1 MPNTVLY
8 MFFYQSGP
16 TMTNERPASWRMPS
30 PKQMDKLAREAAR
43 RRDVGQPGPAPN
55 YSLPGEP
62 WDAVLANPR
71 APLADQIVITEKA
84 SQAKD
89 VRAAIGSRYGDVLPA
104 EGHLFDLLEP
114 EDVVPAWKRWSPIL
128 LRPEGLYGTR
138 PAEGGNKAAKLKAIR
153 EALRTAKRVWLATDC
168 DREGQLIGQEI
179 LEHYEYGGEVMRV
192 LFTAQD
198 SQTIRDAFDRA
209 KPNTEYSRLY
219 AAAVARRQADQ
230 IYNLSLTR
238 TATVILGQGARRV
251 IGVGRVKTPTLAI
264 VCKRELEIRNFVP
277 LAYFEIVATAKV
289 AGGQFQMRHAPQDR
303 IVKPE
308 IAQDVVEAAEGFDGA
323 LAVRVEDKR
332 QVPPKLHDL
341 PSLQKLCG
349 SRFGWS
355 ASKTLEVA
363 QELYDGQGKKI
374 ITYPRAEVRYLPQS
388 LITDVPR
395 IIAGLRV
402 GQSFST
408 MPVPEPPVIR
418 RGVSGTFY
426 DKGLEG
432 ASHHAVIPN
441 VNTIDKLPE
450 VWPRLSFDEKKLFD
464 VIARAYLAAQMPDFR
479 YRQTTATLDVHGFEF
494 RAAGRQPID
503 LGWRAAF
510 PEWQPAD
517 EKGDEAQLLPS
528 LHNGETAQL
537 QDPKIESKETRP
549 PPRYNEGTLIEAMQ
563 NAWRFVDDEVLRD
576 RLKEAKGIG
585 TPATRAEIIGGL
597 KKQGFLI
604 AQGKNI
610 VPTETG
616 VSLFDVLKQADPALV
631 DPGVT
636 AQLERLLDDV
646 VLGKQEMVGAIDAV
660 CDVAER
666 IISKLKE
673 GAAAGV
679 PSLLGS
685 AVGDG
690 TRTYPPTPAMKRF
703 ADSLVRQK
711 GIKPPPGYKTSISI
725 CRKFLSE
732 HAPKKSGGET
742 AGKLDPK
749 SVSPAQLLYAKK
761 LAQGDGLIIPD
772 DARVNSAAMSA
783 WIDTNRGKKRR
794 KVNRKT
800 SNRPVGSAA
809 PQAAPKRSRKRKV
822 NADAAS
828 TAPMSANSS
837 RTPLRIPYG
846 NKEVALKLGARY
858 GSGGWYAPP
867 GVDLSAFG
875 ERGWLL

>member
-1 MPNTVLY
+1 M
-8 MFFYQSGP
+8 
-16 TMTNERPASWRMPS
+16 
-30 PKQMDKLAREAAR
+30 
-43 RRDVGQPGPAPN
+43 
-55 YSLPGEP
+55 
-62 WDAVLANPR
+62 
-71 APLADQIVITEKA
+71 ADQIVITEKT

-179 LEHYEYGGEVMRV
+179 LEHYEYRGQVMRV

-198 SQTIRDAFDRA
+198 SQTIRDAFGRA
-209 KPNTEYSRLY
+209 KPNIEYARLY

-303 IVKPE
+303 IVKRE
-308 IAQDVVEAAEGFDGA
+308 IAQDVVKAAEGFEGA

-355 ASKTLEVA
+355 ASKTLELA

-374 ITYPRAEVRYLPQS
+374 VTYPRAEVRYLPQS
-388 LITDVPR
+388 LISDVPR
-395 IIAGLRV
+395 IIAGLRA

-408 MPVPEPPVIR
+408 IPVPEPPVIR
-418 RGVSGTFY
+418 RGASGTFY

-432 ASHHAVIPN
+432 ASHHAIIPN
-441 VNTIDKLPE
+441 VNAIDKLSE
-450 VWPRLSFDEKKLFD
+450 VWPRLSSDEKKLFD
-464 VIARAYLAAQMPDFR
+464 VIARAYIAALMPDFR
-479 YRQTTATLDVHGFEF
+479 YRQTTATLDVRGFEF

-517 EKGDEAQLLPS
+517 EKGDEAQLLPP
-528 LHNGETAQL
+528 LRNGETAQL
-537 QDPKIESKETRP
+537 QDPQIENKETRP

-576 RLKEAKGIG
+576 RLKEARGIG

-616 VSLFDVLKQADPALV
+616 LSLFGVLKQADPALV

-636 AQLERLLDDV
+636 AQLECLLDDV
-646 VLGKQEMVGAIDAV
+646 VVGKQEMVGAIDAV

-666 IISKLKE
+666 IINKLKE
-673 GAAAGV
+673 GATAGV

-685 AVGDG
+685 AGGNG
-690 TRTYPPTPAMKRF
+690 TATYPPTPAMKRF

-711 GIKPPPGYKTSISI
+711 RIKPPPGYKTSISI

-742 AGKLDPK
+742 VGELGLKP
-749 SVSPAQLLYAKK
+749 VSAAQLLYAKK
-761 LAQGDGLIIPD
+761 LAQGRGLIIPD
-772 DARVNSAAMSA
+772 DARTNSAAMSA
-783 WIDTNRGKKRR
+783 WIDTNRGKRRR
-794 KVNRKT
+794 KLKCKT
-800 SNRPVGSAA
+800 SNRPVGSVA
-809 PQAAPKRSRKRKV
+809 PQGAPPKRSRKQKV
-822 NADAAS
+822 DTDAAS
-828 TAPMSANSS
+828 MAPATKNSIG
-837 RTPLRIPYG
+837 TPLRIPYG

-858 GSGGWYAPP
+858 GSKGWYAPP